1 MSARVS
7 KQEGEMAFI
16 ELALKGSSRQALFF
30 ATLAFFSGL
39 ASASLFGPTVKLL
52 RESMGLTPLQAGLL
66 VAIPT
71 LSGSLG
77 RIPFGAWVETG
88 GGKKPILCLLSTA
101 TLGMAGLL
109 ALVATYPEGPPSFY
123 YPAVLFFGLLAGFG
137 IATFSAG
144 AAQVSYWFP
153 RAKQGAA
160 LGIYGG
166 LSNLAPGVFAALIPL
181 AVGEWGLTGAYAAWL
196 LFLVVGTV
204 AFGVGAKDAYFFQL
218 WREGKGLP
226 RWEAERIARR
236 YGQELFPAGSVW
248 GSLAQAA
255 RNRKTWLLVA
265 LYFVSFGGFLA
276 LTAWFPTYW
285 GDMFGFGLAMAGT
298 LTMVY

>member
-1 MSARVS
+1 
-7 KQEGEMAFI
+7 MAFI
-16 ELALKGSSRQALFF
+16 ELALKGSPRQALFF

-39 ASASLFGPTVKLL
+39 ASVSLFGPTVKLL

-77 RIPFGAWVETG
+77 RIPFGAWVETA

-123 YPAVLFFGLLAGFG
+123 YPAVLFFGFLAGFG

-166 LSNLAPGVFAALIPL
+166 LSNLAPGLFAALIPL

-196 LFLVVGTV
+196 LYHPSSGYG
-204 AFGVGAKDAYFFQL
+204 GVRGRRQGRVL
-218 WREGKGLP
+218 LP
-226 RWEAERIARR
+226 
-236 YGQELFPAGSVW
+236 V
-248 GSLAQAA
+248 
-255 RNRKTWLLVA
+255 
-265 LYFVSFGGFLA
+265 
-276 LTAWFPTYW
+276 
-285 GDMFGFGLAMAGT
+285 MAGRKWFAK
-298 LTMVY
+298 VGGGKDSPAVRAGAFSRR